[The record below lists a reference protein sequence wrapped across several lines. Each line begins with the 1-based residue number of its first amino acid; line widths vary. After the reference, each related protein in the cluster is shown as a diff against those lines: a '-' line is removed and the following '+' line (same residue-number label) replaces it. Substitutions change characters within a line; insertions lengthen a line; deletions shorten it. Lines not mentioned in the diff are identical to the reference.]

1 MADSQPPQESAG
13 AHPMRPRTGWL
24 RPGWHL
30 AVGIGVFLL
39 GLYFSLNSAE
49 LERQRE
55 LSDRRS
61 TIQEDL
67 SNFRARLET
76 EIYASV
82 AMARGLGV
90 NVVVQEGISEAQF
103 ETVAQELL
111 RDQENILNLSL
122 APGFVIRSIYPREG
136 NGPALGLD
144 LLDDPIQK
152 QAVLRAISDDAP
164 VLAGPFE
171 RVQGGSALAVRVP
184 LWVNRDGVPRLWG
197 AVSVALDYERL
208 MRSAGVGKLE
218 RDLRLSIVGRDA
230 SGPGGDLIRGE
241 RLADRARA
249 VKTPVLLPGGSWL
262 ISAEPIE
269 GWHARPA
276 WQTPGF
282 LLRMTLSLLAG
293 LATARILHD
302 RQRIRRLAGMDS
314 LTNLPNRRWALQ
326 QLARMIAR
334 GRRGVGG
341 FALLSFDLDGFKP
354 VNDTYGHAAGDL
366 LLAVIGR
373 RLSESVRPGDVV
385 ARMGGDEFLVLVPT
399 DPGVDEDWLR
409 AVALRVQAAINRP
422 VPIEGHW
429 VVVGASIGI
438 ARFPEDGDQAEVL
451 LRKADEAMYRAK
463 HGRAHGVEFASPM
476 RLGEGLPAGD

>member
-13 AHPMRPRTGWL
+13 THSVRPRAGWL

-61 TIQEDL
+61 AIQEDL

-136 NGPALGLD
+136 NQAALGLN
-144 LLDDPIQK
+144 LLQHPIQK

-197 AVSVALDYERL
+197 AVSVALDYETL
-208 MRSAGVGKLE
+208 MRSAGIRKLE
-218 RDLRLSIVGRDA
+218 RDLRIGIVGRDA
-230 SGPGGDLIRGE
+230 SGPGGDMVRGE
-241 RLADRARA
+241 PPSDRASA

-262 ISAEPIE
+262 ISAEPID

-282 LLRMTLSLLAG
+282 LLRLSLSLLAG

-334 GRRGVGG
+334 GRRGIGG

-399 DPGVDEDWLR
+399 DAGVDEAWLR

-463 HGRAHGVEFASPM
+463 HGRAHGVEFASPV
-476 RLGEGLPAGD
+476 RLGAVLPAGD

>member
-1 MADSQPPQESAG
+1 MAAGQTPPEPAVGEQAPTP
-13 AHPMRPRTGWL
+13 AGWL

-30 AVGIGVFLL
+30 VAGTGVFLL

-49 LERQRE
+49 LERDRE
-55 LSDRRS
+55 LSERRS
-61 TIQEDL
+61 RIQEDL
-67 SNFRARLET
+67 SDFRARLET
-76 EIYASV
+76 DIYASV

-103 ETVAQELL
+103 ETVADELL
-111 RDQENILNLSL
+111 RDQDHVLNLSL

-136 NGPALGLD
+136 NQAALGLN

-171 RVQGGSALAVRVP
+171 PVQGGRALAVRVP

-197 AVSVALDYERL
+197 AVSVALDYDGL
-208 MRSAGVGKLE
+208 MRSAGIRKLE
-218 RDLRLSIVGRDA
+218 RELRLRIVGRDA
-230 SGPGGDLIRGE
+230 SGPGGELIRGE
-241 RLADRARA
+241 RLSDRVRA

-282 LLRMTLSLLAG
+282 VLRLALSLLAG

-334 GRRGVGG
+334 GRRASGG

-366 LLAVIGR
+366 LLAMIGK
-373 RLSESVRPGDVV
+373 RLGESVRPGDVV

-399 DPGVDEDWLR
+399 DRGVDEEWLR
-409 AVALRVQAAINRP
+409 AVALRVQSAINRP

-438 ARFPEDGDQAEVL
+438 ARFPEDGDQSEVL

-463 HGRAHGVEFASPM
+463 HGRAHGVEFASPV
-476 RLGEGLPAGD
+476 RLGGALPAAD

>member
-1 MADSQPPQESAG
+1 MAARQTPPAPAASAPV
-13 AHPMRPRTGWL
+13 APYAGWL
-24 RPGWHL
+24 RPGWHQVAGL
-30 AVGIGVFLL
+30 GVFLI
-39 GLYFSLNSAE
+39 GLYFSLQSAG
-49 LERQRE
+49 LERERE
-55 LSDRRS
+55 LSERRS
-61 TIQEDL
+61 RIQESL
-67 SNFRARLET
+67 SDFRARLET

-90 NVVVQEGISEAQF
+90 NVVVQQGISEGQF

-111 RDQENILNLSL
+111 RDQQNILNLSL

-136 NGPALGLD
+136 NVPALGLD
-144 LLDDPIQK
+144 LLQDPIQK

-171 RVQGGSALAVRVP
+171 RVQGGTALAVRVP

-197 AVSVALDYERL
+197 AVSVALDYDGL
-208 MRSAGVGKLE
+208 MRDAGIRKLE
-218 RDLRLSIVGRDA
+218 RELRLDIVGRDA
-230 SGPGGDLIRGE
+230 SGPGGDVIRGE

-269 GWHARPA
+269 GWHAQPA
-276 WQTPGF
+276 WQSPGF
-282 LLRMTLSLLAG
+282 LLRLALSALAG

-302 RQRIRRLAGMDS
+302 RQRIRRLAGIDS

-334 GRRGVGG
+334 GRRGGEG

-366 LLAVIGR
+366 LLAMMGR

-399 DPGVDEDWLR
+399 ERGVDEEWLR
-409 AVALRVQAAINRP
+409 AVALRVQAAITRP

-438 ARFPEDGDQAEVL
+438 ARFPDDGDQGEVL

-463 HGRAHGVEFASPM
+463 HGRAHGVEFASPV
-476 RLGEGLPAGD
+476 RLGAAPPALD